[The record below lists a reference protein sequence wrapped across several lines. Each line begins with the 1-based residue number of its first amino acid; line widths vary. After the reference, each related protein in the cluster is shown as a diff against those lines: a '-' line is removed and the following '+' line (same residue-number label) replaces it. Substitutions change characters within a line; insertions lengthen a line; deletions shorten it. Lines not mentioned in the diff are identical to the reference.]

1 MNYSEY
7 LKLDTLLSAQRPL
20 STEKGRPAH
29 DELLFISVHHTYEIW
44 FKQLLFELDS
54 ILGYFRASH
63 VAEKDMGTILARL
76 QRMNEIMKILVL
88 QVDVLETMTP
98 MDFLEFRDL
107 IYSASGFQSF
117 QFRIFENKLGLRS
130 ESRLNYNSQPYYAP
144 LSAEHAALVQNAEKE
159 ASLFECIE
167 KWLSRTPY
175 LEASGFRF
183 WEEYQK
189 AVQSMFL
196 QDQKFINDHPQLSAD
211 ERNTLLQNVDR
222 SQQAFVSLFDEQN
235 YEKMRAEGEWRLSYK
250 AVHAALLIQLY
261 REQPVFQLP
270 FRLLTA
276 VLNLDSQLTQWRQR
290 HVIMVKKML
299 GFRIGTGGS
308 SGAKYLR
315 ESAEQHKIFEDFYKL
330 TTFFIPSSKRPQLP
344 AEFEDSLGFA
354 RLN

>member
-1 MNYSEY
+1 
-7 LKLDTLLSAQRPL
+7 LD
-20 STEKGRPAH
+20 
-29 DELLFISVHHTYEIW
+29 
-44 FKQLLFELDS
+44 
-54 ILGYFRASH
+54 
-63 VAEKDMGTILARL
+63 
-76 QRMNEIMKILVL
+76 
-88 QVDVLETMTP
+88 
-98 MDFLEFRDL
+98 FRDL

-130 ESRLNYNSQPYYAP
+130 ETRLNYNSQPYYAP
-144 LSAEHAALVQNAEKE
+144 LSPEHATQVQKAEQE
-159 ASLFECIE
+159 PNLFECIE
-167 KWLSRTPY
+167 NWLSRTPY

-189 AVQSMFL
+189 AVQAMFQ
-196 QDQKFINDHPQLSAD
+196 QDQKFIDEHPHLSPE
-211 ERNTLLQNVDR
+211 ERKTLMQNVER
-222 SQQAFVSLFDEQN
+222 SQSAFASLFDEKN
-235 YEKMRAEGEWRLSYK
+235 YEKLRKDGEWRLSYK

-315 ESAEQHKIFEDFYKL
+315 DSSEQHKIFEDFYKL

-344 AEFEDSLGFA
+344 SEFEESLGFA